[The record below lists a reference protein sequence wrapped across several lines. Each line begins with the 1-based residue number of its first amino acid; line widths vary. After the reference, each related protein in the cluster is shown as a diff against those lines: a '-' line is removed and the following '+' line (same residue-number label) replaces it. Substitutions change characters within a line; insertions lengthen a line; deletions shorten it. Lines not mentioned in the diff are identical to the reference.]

1 MINEVE
7 KSGRFVKIKKWTK
20 IDAENCESSLLEKY
34 KVSAVPTLVF
44 LFGKDSIWRTL
55 EGADSALAF
64 QTISEFDQAEAAV
77 PEDEEKYDTLETKL
91 QQLIRIA
98 PVMVF
103 MKGSPSE
110 PRCKFSRALMEILQ
124 GIEFAS
130 FDILRD
136 DEVRQGLK
144 VYWPTYPQIY
154 IQGKLLGGLDNIK
167 ELVSSASSSETK
179 EKIKS
184 LKDII
189 LELRLKN
196 LIQKAPVM
204 LFMKGEPTAPRC
216 GFSRTIC
223 EILSNADIQFDSFD
237 ILEDNDIRQGL
248 KTYSQWPT
256 YPQVYVNGELVGG
269 LDIIQEL
276 LADSSQSLKGH
287 LGLPESSLEINKQN
301 ITATTDA
308 MEIDNAALNARL
320 KSLTHRADVML
331 FMKGNPDTPR
341 CGFSRTICEILSNAD
356 IQFDSFDILEDN
368 DIRQGLKTYS
378 QWPTYPQVYVN
389 GELVGGLDIIQ
400 ELLADSSQSLKGHLG
415 LPESSL
421 EINKQNITATTD
433 AMEIDNAALNARLKS
448 LTHRADVMLFMKGNP
463 DTPRCGFSRTICEI
477 LSNADIQFDSFDILE
492 DNDIRQGLKSF
503 SICEILSNA
512 DIQFDSFDILE
523 DNDIRQ
529 GLKSFS
535 QWPTYPQLYVK
546 GSLVGGLD
554 IVQEMARD
562 GNLKDNFLTV
572 LNSLFILLGDDTCH
586 FAPPPESTLKVSSLL

>member
-1 MINEVE
+1 MDKEVLIFYASWEPAGVQMVDMINEVE

-248 KTYSQWPT
+248 K
-256 YPQVYVNGELVGG
+256 
-269 LDIIQEL
+269 
-276 LADSSQSLKGH
+276 
-287 LGLPESSLEINKQN
+287 
-301 ITATTDA
+301 
-308 MEIDNAALNARL
+308 
-320 KSLTHRADVML
+320 
-331 FMKGNPDTPR
+331 
-341 CGFSRTICEILSNAD
+341 
-356 IQFDSFDILEDN
+356 
-368 DIRQGLKTYS
+368 
-378 QWPTYPQVYVN
+378 
-389 GELVGGLDIIQ
+389 
-400 ELLADSSQSLKGHLG
+400 
-415 LPESSL
+415 
-421 EINKQNITATTD
+421 
-433 AMEIDNAALNARLKS
+433 
-448 LTHRADVMLFMKGNP
+448 
-463 DTPRCGFSRTICEI
+463 
-477 LSNADIQFDSFDILE
+477 
-492 DNDIRQGLKSF
+492 
-503 SICEILSNA
+503 
-512 DIQFDSFDILE
+512 
-523 DNDIRQ
+523 
-529 GLKSFS
+529 SFS

-562 GNLKDNFLTV
+562 GNLKDQ
-572 LNSLFILLGDDTCH
+572 LFNCI
-586 FAPPPESTLKVSSLL
+586 E